1 MTMKIYQLSNL
12 NELRDIYV
20 NQNIYTKFVA
30 LARSLILLLLSNFW
44 KKLNPRGN
52 FSSFRWRHTYNM

>member
-30 LARSLILLLLSNFW
+30 LARSLILLLLSNF
-44 KKLNPRGN
+44 
-52 FSSFRWRHTYNM
+52 